1 MAATTRITEP
11 LTPLASWSMIR
22 IDPVIFSNGHFMT
35 PWYRVTV
42 VGAIAL
48 AVWLSPRGTD
58 AVVARR
64 ARGTAV
70 PARRLSRH
78 RAAGGDDLARAGRA
92 CRRRHHDGARA
103 GGRHRAERPAHGAG
117 QAQPAFA
124 AAGHGHRRETGPC
137 RGGAG
142 AGLRA
147 RRRDRPAHPAHEVA
161 RHDLGPARARLASAL
176 QALRAPACASV

>member
-11 LTPLASWSMIR
+11 LTPLESWSMIR

-64 ARGTAV
+64 ARGTG
-70 PARRLSRH
+70 RRLTLDDASVETTFR
-78 RAAGGDDLARAGRA
+78 GDDTRLRYGR
-92 CRRRHHDGARA
+92 
-103 GGRHRAERPAHGAG
+103 
-117 QAQPAFA
+117 
-124 AAGHGHRRETGPC
+124 
-137 RGGAG
+137 
-142 AGLRA
+142 
-147 RRRDRPAHPAHEVA
+147 V
-161 RHDLGPARARLASAL
+161 S
-176 QALRAPACASV
+176 SS